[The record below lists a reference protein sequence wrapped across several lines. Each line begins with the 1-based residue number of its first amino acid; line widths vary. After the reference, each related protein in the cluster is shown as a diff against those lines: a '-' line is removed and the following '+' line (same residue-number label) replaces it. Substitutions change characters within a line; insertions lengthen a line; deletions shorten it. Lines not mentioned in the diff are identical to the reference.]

1 MPRPRKPHNLKVID
15 GTDRPDRLLSGAV
28 DLPLVEI
35 APLPPE
41 WLPNAHAQK
50 EWERLS
56 TILLTN
62 RLLTEASLGPLGV
75 LCALHGQIVQQYAA
89 GIAPTAHM
97 LSQYRNLVNDFGMT
111 PVAQG
116 KVRPL
121 GEERKAN
128 QFARNG
134 AKAKGG

>member
-1 MPRPRKPHNLKVID
+1 MPTPRKPHNLKVIG
-15 GTDRPDRLLSGAV
+15 GTDRADRLVRDAV
-28 DLPLVEI
+28 EMPLIDI
-35 APLPPE
+35 APLPPD
-41 WLPNAHAQK
+41 WLPNIHAQK

-56 TILLTN
+56 AILLAN
-62 RLLTEASLGPLGV
+62 RLLTEVSLGPLGV

-89 GIAPTAHM
+89 GVAPTGHM
-97 LSQYRNLVNDFGMT
+97 LAQYRNMVNDFGMT

-116 KVRPL
+116 KVRQL
-121 GEERKAN
+121 GEKPKAN

>member
-1 MPRPRKPHNLKVID
+1 MSRARKPHNLKVID
-15 GTDRPDRLLSGAV
+15 GTDRKDRLVPDAV
-28 DLPLVEI
+28 ELPLVDA

-41 WLPNAHAQK
+41 WLPNVHAQK
-50 EWERLS
+50 EWERLTS
-56 TILLTN
+56 LLLAN
-62 RLLTEASLGPLGV
+62 RLLTEVALGPLGV
-75 LCALHGQIVQQYAA
+75 LCALHGQIVQQYSA
-89 GIAPTAHM
+89 GVAPTGHM
-97 LSQYRNLVNDFGMT
+97 LAQYRNMVNDFGMT

-128 QFARNG
+128 KFARNG